1 MAMTVSEVHPVA
13 HLPLVLGVLRKL
25 DIAML
30 IDEMVPP
37 HPANVLSCGR
47 GVEAFVL
54 AILDGDHALY
64 KVGTRLNERGMLPLL
79 QDGLAPESL
88 NDYRLGQIL
97 EALFAANLNR
107 LFGAVALK
115 ALAVYAIPTP
125 WLHQDTTTLTLYGAY
140 AGGPAVSAEEKHE
153 TGEEGE
159 PTTPPVP
166 QPAYGHSKDNRPDLK
181 QIVLSLGVSGDGG
194 VPLRLGLRDGN
205 TSDSTETPV
214 ALEEC
219 LALGLAGVV
228 GIVADS
234 KAYSQRTWGLC
245 VEKQIGL
252 VTLVPRTCGIRQAL
266 EVWGQQHAPL
276 PLFVEKPGRT
286 QGEPARCWRG
296 QSVTRAVPVEYS
308 DGRVAQERV
317 RFVVIHSSQLAQQH
331 ALAYATAQRKE
342 AEALAIYRRRL
353 PAQSF
358 ACVADAEAART
369 AEHSGVP
376 GRRGR
381 KPQRWRY
388 HTLRYRIEAFP
399 QRRKRARR
407 GRPPQGELPDEETRY
422 RLVVEVEA
430 CAIAPEEQGWC
441 VLATTVDAEVASEAQ
456 ILQAY
461 QEQQSTVEPGFRWI
475 KNPAAITP
483 VWLEKPERI
492 AALAMLTVLGLL
504 VYSLIQRQVRLY
516 LQAQQQTV
524 PGNKGPTAV
533 PTAAVVL
540 ALFASVMLVQVRVE
554 QTRLCQLVGWQEW
567 HSLVCDALGMSR
579 SWYEA
584 PYA

>member
-1 MAMTVSEVHPVA
+1 MAITVSEVKPVA

-25 DIAML
+25 DIATL

-64 KVGTRLNERGMLPLL
+64 KVGTRLHERGMVPLL

-125 WLHQDTTTLTLYGAY
+125 WLHQDTTTLSLYGAY
-140 AGGPAVSAEEKHE
+140 AGSPAVSAAAKTAE
-153 TGEEGE
+153 GAEGE
-159 PTTPPVP
+159 PAMPAVP
-166 QPAYGHSKDNRPDLK
+166 QPAYGHSKDHRPDLK
-181 QIVLSLGVSGDGG
+181 QIMLSLGVSGDGG
-194 VPLRLGLRDGN
+194 LPLRLGLRDGN

-219 LALGLAGVV
+219 LELGLEGVL

-234 KAYSQRTWGLC
+234 KAYSQRTLGLC
-245 VEKQIGL
+245 FEKQIGL
-252 VTLVPRTCGIRQAL
+252 VTLVPRTCSIRQDL
-266 EVWGQQHAPL
+266 ETWGQQHAPL
-276 PLFVEKPGRT
+276 PLLIEKPGRT
-286 QGEPARCWRG
+286 KGEPSRCWRG
-296 QSVTRAVPVEYS
+296 LSVTRAVPVEYS
-308 DGRVAQERV
+308 DGRVAQETV
-317 RFVVIHSSQLAQQH
+317 RFVVVHSSQLAQQH
-331 ALAYATAQRKE
+331 AQVYATAQRQE
-342 AEALAIYRRRL
+342 ADTIAAHRRRL
-353 PAQSF
+353 QAHSF
-358 ACVADAEAART
+358 ACVADAETACT
-369 AEHSGVP
+369 AEQSGAQ
-376 GRRGR
+376 GQRGR
-381 KPQRWRY
+381 PPQRWRY
-388 HTLRYRIEAFP
+388 HTLRYRIEAFQ
-399 QRRKRARR
+399 QRRKRAQR
-407 GRPPQGELPDEETRY
+407 GRPPQGALPHEETRY

-430 CAIAPEEQGWC
+430 CAMAPAEQGWL
-441 VLATTVDAEVASEAQ
+441 VLATTVDAEGASDTQ
-456 ILQAY
+456 ILRAY

-492 AALAMLTVLGLL
+492 AALAMLTVIGLL

-516 LQAQQQTV
+516 LQVQQLTV

-540 ALFASVMLVQVRVE
+540 ALFASVMLVQVQVA
-554 QTRLCQLVGWQEW
+554 QTRLCQLVGCQEW
-567 HSLVCDALGMSR
+567 HGVVCDALGIPR
-579 SWYEA
+579 SWYEV
-584 PYA
+584 PYG